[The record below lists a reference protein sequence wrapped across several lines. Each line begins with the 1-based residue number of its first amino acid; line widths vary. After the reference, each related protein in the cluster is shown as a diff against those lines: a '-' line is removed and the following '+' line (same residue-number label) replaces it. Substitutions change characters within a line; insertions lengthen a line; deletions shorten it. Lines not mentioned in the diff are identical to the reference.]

1 MVKHEKEMMWGAMLG
16 VLQTDADKLVMALKK
31 VLGEIGVEMEKCHK
45 GCLERGEIVENSRE
59 YQRLFHLYTA
69 LGGIYY
75 CVQGSDGMLSAII
88 VDMLSGMDFVDSEN
102 SGANR

>member
-1 MVKHEKEMMWGAMLG
+1 MVKNENEVRWGAMLG
-16 VLQTDADKLVMALKK
+16 VLHTDADKLVMALKK
-31 VLGEIGVEMEKCHK
+31 VLGEIGVEMDRCHQ
-45 GCLERGEIVENSRE
+45 GCLERGEIAESNCE

-102 SGANR
+102 SDANR

>member
-1 MVKHEKEMMWGAMLG
+1 MIKNEKEVMWGAMLG
-16 VLQTDADKLVMALKK
+16 VLQTDVDKLVMALKK
-31 VLGEIGVEMEKCHK
+31 VLGEIGVEMEKCHQ

-88 VDMLSGMDFVDSEN
+88 VDMLSDMDFVEDEKSA
-102 SGANR
+102 SNR